1 MKEQLF
7 PFYTA
12 PKQEKVLI
20 GNEDI
25 GILEITKLKDITLL
39 EKIFVEQELEDIE
52 SSTTL
57 LGEIVSRVI
66 KEEQVSSEV
75 ATDIVLGGED
85 RDKKLEKDL
94 GRSPREIREK
104 YRKELAEVDVKLTKY
119 INKRAIACATAL
131 VLYRLIPQTDFNG
144 DAIKSAREFTGSL
157 SSSLI
162 QELVEFWNNEQIHWI
177 EPEGKPEQS
186 KGESK

>member
-1 MKEQLF
+1 MIEEQLF

-25 GILEITKLKDITLL
+25 GILEIPKLKDITLL

-57 LGEIVSRVI
+57 LGEIVSKII

-75 ATDIVLGGED
+75 ATDIVLGGEEK
-85 RDKKLEKDL
+85 DKKIEKEL
-94 GRSPREIREK
+94 GRNPREIREK

-131 VLYRLIPQTDFNG
+131 VTYRLLNG
-144 DAIKSAREFTGSL
+144 NIETARAFTGSL
-157 SSSLI
+157 SSLLI
-162 QELVEFWNNEQIHWI
+162 QELVEFWNNEQIHWVKL
-177 EPEGKPEQS
+177 EGKPEQS
-186 KGESK
+186 KGEKK